1 VRLTVIG
8 ASGSYPGP
16 ESPASCYLLE
26 AEHQGRTWRVLVD
39 LGSGALGVLQRHID
53 PVTVDAVLLSHLHA
67 DHCLDL
73 CGFYVLRKYH
83 PTGPQPR
90 IPVWGPEGT
99 AVRMAKAYDLA
110 VLLEW
115 LCRLWHQ
122 ARLVGEPMTMDDG
135 RVGHAEL
142 ALSGGTLYLAEEFPE
157 IGVVA
162 PSPAG
167 TPVSLSLQVPDVAE
181 TMRRLLVGASAMTLS
196 VGWPDYE
203 WDRLTE
209 VLLYP
214 QDFARDYG
222 FEMKEL
228 SGQAHGW
235 GTVILSAPALI
246 DSFEHP
252 DDGYH
257 VGIHE
262 FAHLVQVEQAR
273 FAEIPPG
280 LDEEYGREWT
290 ELVAAEMDR
299 IRRGKSVLDA
309 YAGENPSEFLA
320 VAVEAF
326 FEIPLE
332 LRDRHREV
340 YAILA
345 AYFRQD
351 PAAWDEAR
359 GL

>member
-1 VRLTVIG
+1 LRIDSG
-8 ASGSYPGP
+8 ADRWFAMAAGALAFVAVAGLGALLFGWSGG
-16 ESPASCYLLE
+16 
-26 AEHQGRTWRVLVD
+26 
-39 LGSGALGVLQRHID
+39 LGGGALG
-53 PVTVDAVLLSHLHA
+53 
-67 DHCLDL
+67 
-73 CGFYVLRKYH
+73 
-83 PTGPQPR
+83 
-90 IPVWGPEGT
+90 
-99 AVRMAKAYDLA
+99 LA
-110 VLLEW
+110 
-115 LCRLWHQ
+115 
-122 ARLVGEPMTMDDG
+122 AG
-135 RVGHAEL
+135 L
-142 ALSGGTLYLAEEFPE
+142 ALFRALRGRAERRRALLRTPFPEPWRRFLLDRCDPYERLPVELRARFEQDLRVFLAEKR
-157 IGVVA
+157 ITGVGIRA
-162 PSPAG
+162 
-167 TPVSLSLQVPDVAE
+167 TEEL
-181 TMRRLLVGASAMTLS
+181 RLLVGASAMTLS

-246 DSFEHP
+246 ESFEHP

>member
-1 VRLTVIG
+1 MAAG
-8 ASGSYPGP
+8 ALAFVAVAGLGALLFGWSGGL
-16 ESPASCYLLE
+16 A
-26 AEHQGRTWRVLVD
+26 G
-39 LGSGALGVLQRHID
+39 GALG
-53 PVTVDAVLLSHLHA
+53 
-67 DHCLDL
+67 
-73 CGFYVLRKYH
+73 
-83 PTGPQPR
+83 
-90 IPVWGPEGT
+90 
-99 AVRMAKAYDLA
+99 LA
-110 VLLEW
+110 
-115 LCRLWHQ
+115 
-122 ARLVGEPMTMDDG
+122 AG
-135 RVGHAEL
+135 L
-142 ALSGGTLYLAEEFPE
+142 ALFRALRGRAERRRALLRTPFPEPWRRFLLDRCDPYERLPVELRARFEQDLRVFLAEKR
-157 IGVVA
+157 ITGVGIRA
-162 PSPAG
+162 
-167 TPVSLSLQVPDVAE
+167 TEEL
-181 TMRRLLVGASAMTLS
+181 RLLVGASAMTLS

-246 DSFEHP
+246 ESFEHP

-290 ELVAAEMDR
+290 ELVTAEMDR

>member
-1 VRLTVIG
+1 LRIDSG
-8 ASGSYPGP
+8 ADRWFAMAAGALAFVAVAGLGALLFGWSGGL
-16 ESPASCYLLE
+16 A
-26 AEHQGRTWRVLVD
+26 G
-39 LGSGALGVLQRHID
+39 GALG
-53 PVTVDAVLLSHLHA
+53 
-67 DHCLDL
+67 
-73 CGFYVLRKYH
+73 
-83 PTGPQPR
+83 
-90 IPVWGPEGT
+90 
-99 AVRMAKAYDLA
+99 LA
-110 VLLEW
+110 
-115 LCRLWHQ
+115 
-122 ARLVGEPMTMDDG
+122 AG
-135 RVGHAEL
+135 L
-142 ALSGGTLYLAEEFPE
+142 ALFRALRGRAERRRALLGTPFPEPWRRFLLDRCDPYERLPVELRARFEQDLRVFLAEKR
-157 IGVVA
+157 ITGVGIRA
-162 PSPAG
+162 
-167 TPVSLSLQVPDVAE
+167 TEEL
-181 TMRRLLVGASAMTLS
+181 RLLVGASAMTLS

-246 DSFEHP
+246 ESFEHP

-290 ELVAAEMDR
+290 ELVTAEMDR
-299 IRRGKSVLDA
+299 IRRGKSVLDP

>member
-1 VRLTVIG
+1 MRIDSG
-8 ASGSYPGP
+8 ADRWFAMAAGALAFVAVAGLGALLFGWSGG
-16 ESPASCYLLE
+16 
-26 AEHQGRTWRVLVD
+26 
-39 LGSGALGVLQRHID
+39 LGGGALG
-53 PVTVDAVLLSHLHA
+53 
-67 DHCLDL
+67 
-73 CGFYVLRKYH
+73 
-83 PTGPQPR
+83 
-90 IPVWGPEGT
+90 
-99 AVRMAKAYDLA
+99 LA
-110 VLLEW
+110 
-115 LCRLWHQ
+115 
-122 ARLVGEPMTMDDG
+122 AG
-135 RVGHAEL
+135 L
-142 ALSGGTLYLAEEFPE
+142 ALFRALRGRAERRRALLRTPFPEPWRRFLLDRCDPYERLPVELRARFEQDLRVFLAEKR
-157 IGVVA
+157 ITGVGIRA
-162 PSPAG
+162 
-167 TPVSLSLQVPDVAE
+167 TEEL
-181 TMRRLLVGASAMTLS
+181 RLLVGASAMTLS

-246 DSFEHP
+246 ESFEHP

-280 LDEEYGREWT
+280 LDEDYGREWT

-299 IRRGKSVLDA
+299 IRRGKSVLDP

-326 FEIPLE
+326 FEVPLAMRKGHRE
-332 LRDRHREV
+332 LYALLRD
-340 YAILA
+340 
-345 AYFRQD
+345 YFRQD
-351 PAAWDEAR
+351 PAAADDAR
-359 GL
+359 GLVI

>member
-1 VRLTVIG
+1 LRIDSG
-8 ASGSYPGP
+8 ADRWFAMAAGALAFVAVAGLGALLFGWSGGL
-16 ESPASCYLLE
+16 A
-26 AEHQGRTWRVLVD
+26 G
-39 LGSGALGVLQRHID
+39 GALG
-53 PVTVDAVLLSHLHA
+53 
-67 DHCLDL
+67 
-73 CGFYVLRKYH
+73 
-83 PTGPQPR
+83 
-90 IPVWGPEGT
+90 
-99 AVRMAKAYDLA
+99 LA
-110 VLLEW
+110 
-115 LCRLWHQ
+115 
-122 ARLVGEPMTMDDG
+122 GG
-135 RVGHAEL
+135 L
-142 ALSGGTLYLAEEFPE
+142 ALFRALRGRAERRRALLRTPFPEPWRRFLLDRCDPYERLPVELRARFEQDLRVFLAEKR
-157 IGVVA
+157 ITGVGIRA
-162 PSPAG
+162 
-167 TPVSLSLQVPDVAE
+167 TEEL
-181 TMRRLLVGASAMTLS
+181 RLLVGASAMTLS

-246 DSFEHP
+246 ESFEHP

-262 FAHLVQVEQAR
+262 FAHLAQVEQAR